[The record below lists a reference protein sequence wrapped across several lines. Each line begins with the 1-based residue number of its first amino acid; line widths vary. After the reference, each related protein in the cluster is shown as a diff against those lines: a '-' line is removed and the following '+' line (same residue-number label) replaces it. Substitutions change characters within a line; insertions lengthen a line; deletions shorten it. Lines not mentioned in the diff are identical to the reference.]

1 MGFRTALAKVGSI
14 LYKFLDAWISVY
26 KQPNFVCSMLH
37 FEYEA
42 Y

>member
-14 LYKFLDAWISVY
+14 LYKLLDSWITVY
-26 KQPNFVCSMLH
+26 KQSNFVCSMLN